1 MLVFKPA
8 PNIVYCSWSLLFVN
22 VVQLLFRPKFG
33 QNGCFRLKF
42 RSRRLWRRIS
52 RIRTRT
58 SPNFGRSAY
67 ETEGLMGN
75 RFITRCSF
83 GPISVKIRPFWDG
96 MFQIRVI
103 WGLQRPQKA
112 LLFNKIPS
120 VQLLL
125 FMAPN
130 INIVE
135 VLTIRTVF
143 CRKTPKPSCVGYP
156 T

>member
-1 MLVFKPA
+1 
-8 PNIVYCSWSLLFVN
+8 
-22 VVQLLFRPKFG
+22 
-33 QNGCFRLKF
+33 
-42 RSRRLWRRIS
+42 
-52 RIRTRT
+52 
-58 SPNFGRSAY
+58 
-67 ETEGLMGN
+67 MGN
-75 RFITRCSF
+75 RFVTRCSF
-83 GPISVKIRPFWDG
+83 MDQSQSKSGPFRAGI
-96 MFQIRVI
+96 FQIRVI

-143 CRKTPKPSCVGYP
+143 WHLR
-156 T
+156 